1 MAHPIGDGRFSV
13 CIAQHKASP
22 WKKRKKILC
31 LKETGDSGK
40 AFLGWYTAS
49 SRYRARSA
57 KGREAIGRATANKTL
72 WRQKSN
78 VQEIISEH
86 EHETTKI

>member
-1 MAHPIGDGRFSV
+1 MEM
-13 CIAQHKASP
+13 
-22 WKKRKKILC
+22 RKKILC

-57 KGREAIGRATANKTL
+57 KDREAIGRATANKTV

>member
-1 MAHPIGDGRFSV
+1 MAHPIGDGRSQFALPSIKRV
-13 CIAQHKASP
+13 HGKE
-22 WKKRKKILC
+22 RKKILR

-57 KGREAIGRATANKTL
+57 KDREVIGRATTNKTL
-72 WRQKSN
+72 WRQKNN